1 MFEKIFK
8 MIFQKYILVYLFI
21 FITITSCKNEDDNI
35 IANTKDLVSS
45 VRTFGGSKNES
56 AQEIVS
62 TTDGGYAILGFTQSN
77 DGDITDKQNEDFD
90 FWVLKFNEENEEE
103 WNKTYGGTEDDKG
116 QDIIQTID
124 GGYAILGSS
133 LSNDEDVSGNHGQN
147 DYWLAKLD
155 ASGNISW
162 QKCFGYQGADYG
174 VSVIQTN
181 DSGYIVT
188 GVLDVTASNGDGNTS
203 RSSNRHAG
211 GDYWALKL
219 DASGNIE
226 WSKYYGGLFTD
237 TPEGIV
243 QTDDNGYIIVGG
255 SDSMDT
261 DISNNI
267 GSYDFWVVKISATGA
282 IVWEKSY
289 GGDEIDEAWSIV
301 KSEDGN
307 YIIAGDTR
315 SNDVDVSI
323 NIGAADL
330 WLIKITPTGELLWE
344 KTLGGTSF
352 DVARDISATQDGGFL
367 LAGSSRSNDV
377 DVSKNKG
384 QNDAWAL
391 KINSNGTIEWETSI
405 GGTNIDFAYG
415 ITELNNKKVVV
426 VGDTY
431 SNDEDIIENKGFSD
445 LLVIS
450 ID

>member
-1 MFEKIFK
+1 MKSK
-8 MIFQKYILVYLFI
+8 SALLLYLFV
-21 FITITSCKNEDDNI
+21 FTIVISCKKDDDNI
-35 IANTKDLVSS
+35 EGNTVSSSGLVSS
-45 VRTFGGSKNES
+45 VKTYGGSKNES

-62 TTDGGYAILGFTQSN
+62 TSDGGYAVLGFTQSI
-77 DGDITDKQNEDFD
+77 DGDITDKLNESFD
-90 FWVLKFNEENEEE
+90 FWVLKFNAENEIQ

-116 QDIIQTID
+116 QDIIQTSD

-133 LSNDEDVSGNHGQN
+133 FSNNEDVSGNHGQN

-155 ASGNISW
+155 VSGNISW
-162 QKCFGYQGADYG
+162 QKSFGYQGADYG
-174 VSVIQTN
+174 ISVIQTS
-181 DSGYIVT
+181 DSGYLVT
-188 GVLDVTASNGDGNTS
+188 GVLDVTSSDGAGNTS
-203 RSSNRHAG
+203 RFSNRHAG

-219 DASGNIE
+219 DASGTIE

-237 TPEGIV
+237 TPESIV

-282 IVWEKSY
+282 IVWEKSF

-301 KSEDGN
+301 KSGDGN
-307 YIIAGDTR
+307 YLIAGDTR
-315 SNDVDVSI
+315 SNDVDVSH

-330 WLIKITPTGELLWE
+330 WLIKISPTGELLWE
-344 KTLGGTSF
+344 KTLGGTNF

-367 LAGSSRSNDV
+367 LAGSSRSDDV
-377 DVSKNKG
+377 DVTENKG

-391 KINSNGTIEWETSI
+391 KVDSNGTIEWQTSV

-415 ITELNNKKVVV
+415 ITELNNKKVIV

-445 LLVIS
+445 LLIIT